1 MLLVKKHELFNQE
14 RRFTM
19 KLAIIGSGM
28 IVNDFLTMIGD
39 IPKIQL
45 EAIVGTERS
54 SDKMRLLKDKY
65 GINQVLTN
73 YEDCLKSDDVDTV
86 YIALPNHLHFSFA
99 KKAILSKKN
108 VICEKPFTLKSS
120 EMKELRELAF
130 TNKVLLLEAIT
141 NQYLANYKKIKES
154 LKDIG
159 AIKIV
164 ECNYSQYSSRY
175 DAFKKGEVLPAFNPK
190 MGGGALMDINIYNI
204 HFVTGLLGKP
214 EKVAY
219 LANIEKGIDTS
230 GILSLD
236 YGDKKVVCIGAKDST
251 APIRTIIQGDKGAII
266 IEGPT
271 STIDKFTVIDS
282 QNKSK
287 TIDSKVHVHRMYE
300 EFTEFERIISEADFE
315 TMTKHL
321 DHSEIVM
328 GVVDKGLESA
338 SITLG

>member
-1 MLLVKKHELFNQE
+1 
-14 RRFTM
+14 M
-19 KLAIIGSGM
+19 KLAIIGAGM

-39 IPKIQL
+39 VPEIQL

-54 SDKMRLLKDKY
+54 IDKMKNLKSKY
-65 GINQVLTN
+65 GIRQVLTN
-73 YEDCLKSDDVDTV
+73 YEDCLENKSIDTV

-99 KKAILSKKN
+99 KQAILNKKN
-108 VICEKPFTLKSS
+108 VICEKPFTLNLV
-120 EMKELRELAF
+120 EMKEPKELALK
-130 TNKVLLLEAIT
+130 NKVMLLEAIT
-141 NQYLANYKKIKES
+141 NQYLTNYRKIKES

-159 AIKIV
+159 AIKLI

-204 HFVTGLLGKP
+204 HFVMGLLGEPK
-214 EKVAY
+214 EVSY

-271 STIDKFTVIDS
+271 STIERFTIIDHQNKSEVIDS
-282 QNKSK
+282 R
-287 TIDSKVHVHRMYE
+287 VHAHRMYE
-300 EFTEFERIISEADFE
+300 EFTEFERIIRESDFE
-315 TMTKHL
+315 AMTQHL
-321 DHSEIVM
+321 DHSELVM
-328 GVVDKGLESA
+328 SVVDKGLESA
-338 SITLG
+338 GIILG